1 MAGEWQLLYSNFD
14 KIHKRVEVS
23 LYSGNATSYV
33 HNGSSGSIRIYYEP
47 SGQAHDFT
55 ITWEHADRA
64 LADLKLTAPDGTIY
78 SKSTTPGNIMADE
91 YGKYVIKVPNLV
103 KGDYRFDVKG
113 ESLGRV
119 WVTCDESVF
128 FHREEMD
135 HTEEP
140 AETQEE
146 SSESAETEE

>member
-1 MAGEWQLLYSNFD
+1 MGPSGGGKTTLC
-14 KIHKRVEVS
+14 S
-23 LYSGNATSYV
+23 LIPRFYDV
-33 HNGSSGSIRIYYEP
+33 SSGSIRIYYEP